1 MGLAEWKYKDWAAN
15 RIASTMNYGLSSES
29 CPIPVPSGRD
39 NHSNDSAGDT
49 GEQSFDLHC
58 SPTYYGS
65 RDGCRNLEGTK
76 AGIELHQRERVSH
89 YAKYVVVERR
99 S

>member
-1 MGLAEWKYKDWAAN
+1 
-15 RIASTMNYGLSSES
+15 MNYDLSSES
-29 CPIPVPSGRD
+29 CPIPVSSCRN
-39 NHSNDSAGDT
+39 NHSNDSVGDT

-76 AGIELHQRERVSH
+76 AGRASPKRKRVSH